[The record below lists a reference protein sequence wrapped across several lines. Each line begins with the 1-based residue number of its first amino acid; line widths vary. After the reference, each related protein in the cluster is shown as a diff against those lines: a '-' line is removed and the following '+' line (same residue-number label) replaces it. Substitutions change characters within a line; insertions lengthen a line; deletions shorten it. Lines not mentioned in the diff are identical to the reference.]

1 MSNFNFRLDGRRFV
15 GDRVALPASVC
26 LLVIIALAIGVTML
40 LTGKMSQQEAEQN
53 QTIQMKQ
60 MLEAKMRTNS
70 SLPDREGLSAESKA
84 TTESIGDQAD

>member
-1 MSNFNFRLDGRRFV
+1 MSNFNFRLDGRKFV

-40 LTGKMSQQEAEQN
+40 FTGKMSQQEAELEL
-53 QTIQMKQ
+53 MKEK
-60 MLEAKMRTNS
+60 LEAKMRTNS
-70 SLPDREGLSAESKA
+70 SLPDRAGAAAESKA